1 MPGRGKGKAKKRRK
15 VSGEVTE
22 DPDDPETFFVRGFS
36 FVSVCQTVCVNVCM
50 RVVCLCVCIE

>member
-22 DPDDPETFFVRGFS
+22 DPDDPETFFVRGL
-36 FVSVCQTVCVNVCM
+36 VLYLSVTLSV
-50 RVVCLCVCIE
+50 